1 MEKFEVW
8 TIAGGEHTSKPRPCM
23 IMQSDAIESFDT
35 VIIAPITSFAA
46 KTNDYRIPVPGSPQT
61 GLQTDSFIEAERI
74 SAVKKR
80 YLGRRIGKIPDEC
93 FTGIDKTIARLLG
106 IAC

>member
-23 IMQSDAIESFDT
+23 IIQSDAIPAFDT
-35 VIIAPITSFAA
+35 VVVAPITSFKAD
-46 KTNDYRIPVPGSPQT
+46 TDLYRIPVQAEPGT
-61 GLQTDSFIEAERI
+61 GLLQDSFIEIEKI

-80 YLGRRIGKIPDEC
+80 YLGKNIGVISTSC
-93 FTGIDKTIARLLG
+93 FMGIDKSVAELLG
-106 IAC
+106 IRI